1 MANIKKNIAK
11 KIKEIESNPTYTEE
25 QRQLHREIKQG
36 ISIILVINGLSLS
49 VPTAVFAIRVV
60 FWESRLLLLHHQND
74 KRALRKWLK

>member
-11 KIKEIESNPTYTEE
+11 KIKEIEGNPTYTEE
-25 QRQLHREIKQG
+25 QRPLHREIKQG

-60 FWESRLLLLHHQND
+60 F
-74 KRALRKWLK
+74 